1 MKTLNILPFLICVV
15 FFSGVLQAKDFSIPD
30 TVYITHTFSAKEKD
44 SESGYTYFGA
54 RYYSDGIM
62 QWLSVDP
69 KSDKYPSTSPY
80 MYCMGNPIKL
90 VDPTGSIVEYNS
102 FADWLFVNIAK
113 IFDKTFRQNF
123 KILKNSNETYVFS
136 KNTTHSN
143 FTTDGDK
150 LYINYDI
157 KSNSE
162 QGTNAFVNLRH
173 ETKHGIQFEHGEV
186 GFDNGGRTKPDGT
199 PDWTNSAIFDIYD
212 EIEAR
217 DAGYS
222 GFTWNSDPNKN
233 VRNSWLYGENSIE
246 EKIKNLQQNS
256 KNYRNIPV
264 ERVNNTNT
272 TKIKNSI
279 QYKLPYVGYGK
290 SHKDICL
297 IKYYDDLLMPPY
309 YKKFFMRND
318 SIFVYNIYSKYNYS
332 NHSYEDIIDS
342 VKLLDWSF
350 IKVGKNKYIESYIDM
365 GDSVHKLVK
374 FRKKAK
380 TKWLKKNNKWV
391 NADYELKPIFFKYRL
406 KMLFSVPNHET
417 THAVQFEYGELGFEK
432 IGNEWSAINYD
443 IMDEYEAHYNQN
455 KTFGWNV
462 SGSPSEL
469 WINASQEQKI
479 ESLQKTYTDLPINS
493 TNNDNKQRIKN
504 GIMYAKPYQPR
515 SHISK
520 MYYTP
525 NLTCIDYIPIN
536 VRNLSTRR
544 NDTIFSYNIY
554 YFSGNVDSIVFRG
567 IDVRICKNKWIGYN
581 NDGDYTISSWKKTK
595 PSKTYLQYNDSIFK
609 AECEVISIRWDQYS
623 STGILKTSKRTF
635 LGIKWYKTY

>member
-1 MKTLNILPFLICVV
+1 MKGICYILFGIATFLFLPCVMV
-15 FFSGVLQAKDFSIPD
+15 GQNVGEWQEPCDSSVAGKSLRQGGV
-30 TVYITHTFSAKEKD
+30 
-44 SESGYTYFGA
+44 
-54 RYYSDGIM
+54 
-62 QWLSVDP
+62 
-69 KSDKYPSTSPY
+69 
-80 MYCMGNPIKL
+80 
-90 VDPTGSIVEYNS
+90 
-102 FADWLFVNIAK
+102 
-113 IFDKTFRQNF
+113 FDKTFRQNF
-123 KILKNSNETYVFS
+123 KILKNSEETYVFN
-136 KNTTHSN
+136 KGQEGENN
-143 FTTDGDK
+143 FKTNGEK
-150 LYINYDI
+150 L
-157 KSNSE
+157 
-162 QGTNAFVNLRH
+162 FVN
-173 ETKHGIQFEHGEV
+173 
-186 GFDNGGRTKPDGT
+186 
-199 PDWTNSAIFDIYD
+199 
-212 EIEAR
+212 
-217 DAGYS
+217 YS
-222 GFTWNSDPNKN
+222 INEKQKK
-233 VRNSWLYGENSIE
+233 E
-246 EKIKNLQQNS
+246 EGQS
-256 KNYRNIPV
+256 
-264 ERVNNTNT
+264 
-272 TKIKNSI
+272 
-279 QYKLPYVGYGK
+279 
-290 SHKDICL
+290 
-297 IKYYDDLLMPPY
+297 
-309 YKKFFMRND
+309 
-318 SIFVYNIYSKYNYS
+318 IYSN
-332 NHSYEDIIDS
+332 
-342 VKLLDWSF
+342 L
-350 IKVGKNKYIESYIDM
+350 
-365 GDSVHKLVK
+365 
-374 FRKKAK
+374 
-380 TKWLKKNNKWV
+380 
-391 NADYELKPIFFKYRL
+391 
-406 KMLFSVPNHET
+406 NHET

-515 SHISK
+515 SHIGK